1 MIPHAGM
8 EVILARWQPK
18 IRTGLLLG
26 GKCSLRF
33 MSTEL
38 GMRHDFISF
47 LANQPK
53 WVLLGIGSVAL
64 ILIGVGDYF
73 ASNRMLEFSVF
84 FVLPVSF
91 LTWFVDQRA
100 GLAGS
105 ACSAGILL
113 ISALNSP
120 RQMLGHQVAYWNS
133 LIWLAFFL
141 LITFLVAHL
150 KVLHVRERE
159 LARVDDLTKVAT
171 RLALYEFA
179 EFELNRARR
188 FQLPMT
194 LAYIDLDS
202 FKEVNDRSGHAA
214 GDRVLITVARHM
226 RRSIRQTDLVARMGG
241 DEFALILPNTGTDPA
256 LAVLDKVLTTLS
268 RSMRLNRWPVT
279 FSVGVVT
286 FLSAPES
293 VDQMVQ
299 RADEIMYSVKQAGK
313 NHLRQ
318 QEIAA

>member
-1 MIPHAGM
+1 
-8 EVILARWQPK
+8 
-18 IRTGLLLG
+18 
-26 GKCSLRF
+26 
-33 MSTEL
+33 
-38 GMRHDFISF
+38 MRHDLLTF

-105 ACSAGILL
+105 GCSAGIILT
-113 ISALNSP
+113 SALNSP
-120 RQMLGHQVAYWNS
+120 RQAFGHQVAYWNS

-179 EFELNRARR
+179 EVELKRARR
-188 FQLPMT
+188 LRLPMT

-214 GDRVLITVARHM
+214 GDRVLITVARYM
-226 RRSIRQTDLVARMGG
+226 RKSIRQTDLVARMGG
-241 DEFALILPNTGTDPA
+241 DEFALMLPNTGTDAA
-256 LAVLDKVLTTLS
+256 LAVLDKLMTTLS

-286 FLSAPES
+286 FLNPPGS

-299 RADEIMYSVKQAGK
+299 RADEIMYSVKQGGK

-318 QEIAA
+318 EEIAA

>member
-1 MIPHAGM
+1 
-8 EVILARWQPK
+8 
-18 IRTGLLLG
+18 
-26 GKCSLRF
+26 
-33 MSTEL
+33 
-38 GMRHDFISF
+38 MRHDFITF

-73 ASNRMLEFSVF
+73 ASNKLLEFSVF

-100 GLAGS
+100 GLGGA
-105 ACSAGILL
+105 ACSAGIILT
-113 ISALNSP
+113 SALNSP
-120 RQMLGHQVAYWNS
+120 RQALDHQVAYWNS

-141 LITFLVAHL
+141 LITFLVGHL

-179 EFELNRARR
+179 EVELNRARR

-256 LAVLDKVLTTLS
+256 LAVMEKLLTTLT
-268 RSMRLNRWPVT
+268 RSMHLNRWPVT

-286 FLSAPES
+286 FLNAPES

-299 RADEIMYSVKQAGK
+299 RADEIMYSVKQTGK

-318 QEIAA
+318 EEIAA

>member
-1 MIPHAGM
+1 
-8 EVILARWQPK
+8 
-18 IRTGLLLG
+18 
-26 GKCSLRF
+26 
-33 MSTEL
+33 
-38 GMRHDFISF
+38 MRHDFINF

-53 WVLLGIGSVAL
+53 WVLLGIGSLAL

-105 ACSAGILL
+105 AGSAGIILT
-113 ISALNSP
+113 SALNSP
-120 RQMLGHQVAYWNS
+120 RQAFGHQVAYWNS

-150 KVLHVRERE
+150 KILHVRERE

-179 EFELNRARR
+179 EVELNRARR

-241 DEFALILPNTGTDPA
+241 DEFALMLPNTGTDAA
-256 LAVLDKVLTTLS
+256 LSVLDKLLTTLT
-268 RSMRLNRWPVT
+268 RSMSLNRWPVT

-286 FLSAPES
+286 FLNAPES

-299 RADEIMYSVKQAGK
+299 RADEIMYSVKQTGK

-318 QEIAA
+318 EEIAA

>member
-1 MIPHAGM
+1 
-8 EVILARWQPK
+8 
-18 IRTGLLLG
+18 
-26 GKCSLRF
+26 
-33 MSTEL
+33 
-38 GMRHDFISF
+38 MRHDFITF
-47 LANQPK
+47 LANRPK

-73 ASNRMLEFSVF
+73 ASNKLLEFSVF

-105 ACSAGILL
+105 ACSAGIILV
-113 ISALNSP
+113 SALNSP
-120 RQMLGHQVAYWNS
+120 RQPLGHQVAYWNS
-133 LIWLAFFL
+133 LIWLTFFL

-179 EFELNRARR
+179 EVELNRARR

-241 DEFALILPNTGTDPA
+241 DEFALILPNTGTDAA
-256 LAVLDKVLTTLS
+256 LAVLDKLLTTLT

-286 FLSAPES
+286 FLNAPES

-318 QEIAA
+318 EEIAA

>member
-1 MIPHAGM
+1 
-8 EVILARWQPK
+8 
-18 IRTGLLLG
+18 
-26 GKCSLRF
+26 
-33 MSTEL
+33 
-38 GMRHDFISF
+38 MRHDFISI

-53 WVLLGIGSVAL
+53 WVLLGIGTVAL

-73 ASNRMLEFSVF
+73 ASNRLLEFSVF

-105 ACSAGILL
+105 ACSAGIIL
-113 ISALNSP
+113 IGALNSP
-120 RQMLGHQVAYWNS
+120 RQTLGHQVAYWNS
-133 LIWLAFFL
+133 LIWLTFFL

-179 EFELNRARR
+179 EVELNRARR

-202 FKEVNDRSGHAA
+202 FKEVNDRNGHAA

-241 DEFALILPNTGTDPA
+241 DEFALMLPNTGTDAA
-256 LAVLDKVLTTLS
+256 LAVLDKLLTTLS
-268 RSMRLNRWPVT
+268 RSMHLNRWPVT

-286 FLSAPES
+286 FLNAPDS

-318 QEIAA
+318 EEIAA

>member
-1 MIPHAGM
+1 
-8 EVILARWQPK
+8 
-18 IRTGLLLG
+18 
-26 GKCSLRF
+26 
-33 MSTEL
+33 
-38 GMRHDFISF
+38 MRHDFITF

-53 WVLLGIGSVAL
+53 WVRLGIGSVAL
-64 ILIGVGDYF
+64 VLIGVGDYF
-73 ASNRMLEFSVF
+73 ASSKLLEFSVF

-91 LTWFVDQRA
+91 LTWFVDRRA

-105 ACSAGILL
+105 AWSAGIILV
-113 ISALNSP
+113 IALNSR
-120 RQMLGHQVAYWNS
+120 RQTHGHHQVAYWNS
-133 LIWLAFFL
+133 LIWLTFFL

-226 RRSIRQTDLVARMGG
+226 RRSIRQTDLVGRMGG
-241 DEFALILPNTGTDPA
+241 DEFALILPNTGKVAA
-256 LAVLDKVLTTLS
+256 LAVLDKLLKTLS

-286 FLSAPES
+286 FLSPPES

-318 QEIAA
+318 EEIAA

>member
-1 MIPHAGM
+1 
-8 EVILARWQPK
+8 
-18 IRTGLLLG
+18 
-26 GKCSLRF
+26 
-33 MSTEL
+33 
-38 GMRHDFISF
+38 MRHDFIISF
-47 LANQPK
+47 WANRPK
-53 WVLLGIGSVAL
+53 WLLLGIGTVAL

-73 ASNRMLEFSVF
+73 ASSRLLEFSVF

-105 ACSAGILL
+105 ACSAGIIL
-113 ISALNSP
+113 IVALHSP
-120 RQMLGHQVAYWNS
+120 RQTLGHQVAYWNS
-133 LIWLAFFL
+133 LIWLMFLL

-179 EFELNRARR
+179 EVELNRARR

-202 FKEVNDRSGHAA
+202 FKEVNDRNGHAA

-241 DEFALILPNTGTDPA
+241 DEFALMLPNTGTDAA
-256 LAVLDKVLTTLS
+256 LAVLDKLLTTMS
-268 RSMRLNRWPVT
+268 RSMHLNRWPVT

-286 FLSAPES
+286 FLNAPDS

-318 QEIAA
+318 EEIAA

>member
-1 MIPHAGM
+1 
-8 EVILARWQPK
+8 
-18 IRTGLLLG
+18 
-26 GKCSLRF
+26 
-33 MSTEL
+33 
-38 GMRHDFISF
+38 MRHDFINF

-73 ASNRMLEFSVF
+73 ASNKLLEFSVF

-105 ACSAGILL
+105 AGSAGIILT
-113 ISALNSP
+113 SALNSP
-120 RQMLGHQVAYWNS
+120 RQAFGHQVAYWNS

-150 KVLHVRERE
+150 KILHVRERE

-179 EFELNRARR
+179 EVELNRARR

-202 FKEVNDRSGHAA
+202 FKEVNDRNGHAA

-241 DEFALILPNTGTDPA
+241 DEFALILPNTGTDAA
-256 LAVLDKVLTTLS
+256 LAVLDKLLTTLT
-268 RSMRLNRWPVT
+268 RSMRLNHWPVT

-286 FLSAPES
+286 FLNAPES

-299 RADEIMYSVKQAGK
+299 RADEIMYSVKQTGK

-318 QEIAA
+318 EEIAA

>member
-1 MIPHAGM
+1 
-8 EVILARWQPK
+8 
-18 IRTGLLLG
+18 
-26 GKCSLRF
+26 
-33 MSTEL
+33 
-38 GMRHDFISF
+38 MRRDFITF
-47 LANQPK
+47 LAHQPK
-53 WVLLGIGSVAL
+53 WVPLGIGTVAL

-73 ASNRMLEFSVF
+73 ASNRLLEFSVF

-100 GLAGS
+100 GLGGA
-105 ACSAGILL
+105 ACSAGIILT
-113 ISALNSP
+113 SALNSP
-120 RQMLGHQVAYWNS
+120 RQAFGHQVAYWNS
-133 LIWLAFFL
+133 LIWLGFFL
-141 LITFLVAHL
+141 LITFLVGHL

-179 EFELNRARR
+179 EVELNRARR

-241 DEFALILPNTGTDPA
+241 DEFALILPNTGTNAA
-256 LAVLDKVLTTLS
+256 LAVLDKLLTTLT

-286 FLSAPES
+286 FLNAPYS
-293 VDQMVQ
+293 VEQMVQ
-299 RADEIMYSVKQAGK
+299 RADEIMYSVKQTGK

-318 QEIAA
+318 EEIAA

>member
-1 MIPHAGM
+1 
-8 EVILARWQPK
+8 
-18 IRTGLLLG
+18 
-26 GKCSLRF
+26 
-33 MSTEL
+33 
-38 GMRHDFISF
+38 MRHDFINF

-73 ASNRMLEFSVF
+73 ASNKMLEFSVF

-105 ACSAGILL
+105 AGSAGIILT
-113 ISALNSP
+113 SALNSP
-120 RQMLGHQVAYWNS
+120 RQAFGHQVAYWNS

-150 KVLHVRERE
+150 KILHIRERE

-179 EFELNRARR
+179 EVELNRARR

-241 DEFALILPNTGTDPA
+241 DEFALMLPNTGTDAA
-256 LAVLDKVLTTLS
+256 LAVLDKLLTTLT
-268 RSMRLNRWPVT
+268 RSMSLNRWPVT

-286 FLSAPES
+286 FLNAPES

-299 RADEIMYSVKQAGK
+299 RADEIMYSVKQTGK

-318 QEIAA
+318 EEIAA

>member
-1 MIPHAGM
+1 
-8 EVILARWQPK
+8 
-18 IRTGLLLG
+18 
-26 GKCSLRF
+26 
-33 MSTEL
+33 
-38 GMRHDFISF
+38 MRHDFINF

-73 ASNRMLEFSVF
+73 ASNKLLEFSVF

-100 GLAGS
+100 GLMGS
-105 ACSAGILL
+105 ACSAGIILT
-113 ISALNSP
+113 SAVNSP
-120 RQMLGHQVAYWNS
+120 RQAFGHQVAYWNS

-150 KVLHVRERE
+150 KILHVRERE

-179 EFELNRARR
+179 EVEMNRARR

-202 FKEVNDRSGHAA
+202 FKEVNDRNGHAA

-241 DEFALILPNTGTDPA
+241 DEFALILPNTGTDAA
-256 LAVLDKVLTTLS
+256 LAVMEKLLTTLT

-286 FLSAPES
+286 FLNAPES

-299 RADEIMYSVKQAGK
+299 RADEIMYSVKQTGK

-318 QEIAA
+318 EEIAA